1 VNKPLLPLLDYQ
13 EVQIEI
19 SDALKVISR
28 AHYIG
33 RVFYDSY
40 DEGPRDAEA
49 SYPHVAQSLDHPAL
63 DHLFAQIMPDLTK
76 ALRSHID
83 GYEYA
88 VLSNLSAC
96 GVPADKE
103 VPILCD
109 WEAVIRDPFTTDVE
123 ARRAVKQLLAEMAVA
138 HARHRVQETWCKPG
152 RGKHVRENQDGW
164 AFFEDFA
171 ISMTDAFNT
180 LTMKPRRFGDFGG
193 HLVSRNGRSR
203 WLPELNEGYFDMVL
217 KQDFTND
224 VIRMSS
230 FVRKDQEDIA
240 APVAPTL

>member
-1 VNKPLLPLLDYQ
+1 MTKPLLPLLDYQ

-28 AHYIG
+28 AHHVG

-40 DEGPRDAEA
+40 DEGPRRAEEN
-49 SYPHVAQSLDHPAL
+49 YPHVAQRLDHPAL

-76 ALRSHID
+76 VLRSHID

-96 GVPADKE
+96 GVSADKE

-109 WEAVIRDPFTTDVE
+109 WKAIRDPWTTDVE
-123 ARRAVKQLLAEMAVA
+123 AKRSVKQLLAEMAVA
-138 HARHRVQETWCKPG
+138 HARRRVQETWCKPG
-152 RGKHVRENQDGW
+152 RENQSGW

-193 HLVSRNGRSR
+193 HLVSRSRNGKNR
-203 WLPELNEGYFDMVL
+203 WLPELNEGYFDLIL

-224 VIRMSS
+224 EIRMSS
-230 FVRKDQEDIA
+230 FVPKDQTDDA
-240 APVAPTL
+240 APSAPTR